1 MSTEQPRRSRWFIIL
16 MGLLALFQGGAA
28 IRVLHIAPDLIAQTA
43 LSLPLEFVVS
53 LLWTGTAAL
62 TVRAL
67 WLRRPGAEWRART
80 VLIGF
85 TGYSLLRLLLFA
97 QASYDRGRLPFLLV
111 VSGLLCASL
120 VVPWLLRH
128 VYAYRALNGDES

>member
-1 MSTEQPRRSRWFIIL
+1 MSTEQPRRSRWFIML
-16 MGLLALFQGGAA
+16 MGFLALFQGGAA
-28 IRVLHIAPDLIAQTA
+28 VRVLHIAPDLAAQIT
-43 LSLPLEFVVS
+43 LSLALEFVVS

-62 TVRAL
+62 TARAL
-67 WLRRPGAEWRART
+67 WLRRAAAGRQARA

-85 TGYSLLRLLLFA
+85 VGYSLLRLILFA
-97 QASYDRGRLPFLLV
+97 QAPYDRGRLPFLLV
-111 VSGLLCASL
+111 VGGLLCASL